1 MVVFTLQII
10 TTSRSRRAE
19 VIRMLAAQLGPVRVQ
34 PGCRRCDLYQNM
46 ENRETVTFVEEWE
59 SQADLDFRLR
69 SKAYREVLE
78 IMELSQ
84 EPPVIQFDTVTR
96 CSGLE
101 IVALAR
107 RSKARVPARSRRNRS

>member
-1 MVVFTLQII
+1 MVVFTLRII
-10 TTSRSRRAE
+10 TTPKSRAD

-46 ENRETVTFVEEWE
+46 EDREAVTFVEEWE

-69 SKAYREVLE
+69 SRDYREVLE
-78 IMELSQ
+78 IMELSR

-101 IVALAR
+101 IVASAR
-107 RSKARVPARSRRNRS
+107 RSKARVLARSRRNRS